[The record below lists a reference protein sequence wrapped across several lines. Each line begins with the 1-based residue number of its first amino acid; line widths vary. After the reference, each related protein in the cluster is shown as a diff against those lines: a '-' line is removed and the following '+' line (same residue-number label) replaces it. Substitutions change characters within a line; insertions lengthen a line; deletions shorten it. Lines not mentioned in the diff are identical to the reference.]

1 MKERT
6 NEWIALAEPNGEN
19 GPSRYEGIVIGKEE
33 GGREGGRDGADRG
46 KERVNKKG

>member
-33 GGREGGRDGADRG
+33 GGREGETEQTEG
-46 KERVNKKG
+46 KKE